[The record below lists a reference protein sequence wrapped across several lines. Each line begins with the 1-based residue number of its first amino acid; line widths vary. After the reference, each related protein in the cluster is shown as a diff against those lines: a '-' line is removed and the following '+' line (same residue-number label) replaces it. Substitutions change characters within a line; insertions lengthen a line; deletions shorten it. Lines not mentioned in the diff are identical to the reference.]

1 MSRPQ
6 HLQVMFLLAVYG
18 NQSYVLYSPRD
29 DHARSCGFHCDAML
43 GSGDVRAQ
51 SCDSHRDALQG
62 GGDSHVRHYG
72 SLRKRRRYVEQ
83 MPKYYLMGGHS
94 SQSYAQMGAGFQCV
108 GLSLLNQQGV
118 DWNLQGVGEPQHYD
132 LLGER

>member
-1 MSRPQ
+1 MGVDWHWSLHCSAVPLAHLTTVW

-62 GGDSHVRHYG
+62 GGDSRVQHCG
-72 SLRKRRRYVEQ
+72 FCLGLRSRCDY
-83 MPKYYLMGGHS
+83 
-94 SQSYAQMGAGFQCV
+94 
-108 GLSLLNQQGV
+108 
-118 DWNLQGVGEPQHYD
+118 
-132 LLGER
+132 